1 MSLPSCSDAIN
12 NKGEAHSALA
22 CTGLVYMSIAAAL
35 VKLLQEDREL
45 HGPQT
50 LPQLTPSVY
59 ADLRR
64 LARSVMRNERA
75 GHTLQPTAVV
85 NEAFSR
91 LIRAEIDTTDAQHF
105 FRLAAQAMRH
115 VLIDYAKQR
124 NRTKRETPTLG
135 EMQALAHEG
144 WLANESAT
152 PLDVLD
158 IDRALN
164 ALAERAPRAA
174 YFLEL
179 RYFAGLEDAEI
190 SVICNVSKATVEREC
205 RFARAFLNAFSKSSK
220 LQEPVAGFDE
230 TKVEVATP

>member
-1 MSLPSCSDAIN
+1 
-12 NKGEAHSALA
+12 
-22 CTGLVYMSIAAAL
+22 MSIAAAL
-35 VKLLQEDREL
+35 VKLLKEDREL

-50 LPQLTPSVY
+50 LPQLTPTLY

-91 LIRAEIDTTDAQHF
+91 LICAEVNAKDAQHF
-105 FRLAAQAMRH
+105 FRLAAQTMRH

-124 NRTKRETPTLG
+124 NRTKRDAPTVD
-135 EMQALAHEG
+135 EMEVLAHVG
-144 WLANESAT
+144 WLANESPT

-164 ALAERAPRAA
+164 ALAEKAPRAA

-190 SVICNVSKATVEREC
+190 SVICDVSKTTVEREC
-205 RFARAFLNAFSKSSK
+205 RFARAFLTAFSKSNK
-220 LQEPVAGFDE
+220 RE
-230 TKVEVATP
+230 EVTVVLEEDIKEEASSS

>member
-1 MSLPSCSDAIN
+1 
-12 NKGEAHSALA
+12 
-22 CTGLVYMSIAAAL
+22 MSIAAAL
-35 VKLLQEDREL
+35 AKLLEEDRAL

-50 LPQLTPSVY
+50 LPQLTPVIY

-64 LARSVMRNERA
+64 LARSVMRGERA

-91 LIRAEIDTTDAQHF
+91 LIRAEVNTKDAPHF
-105 FRLAAQAMRH
+105 FRLAAQTMRH

-124 NRTKRETPTLG
+124 NRAKRDAPTLG
-135 EMQALAHEG
+135 EMQVLADEG
-144 WLANESAT
+144 WTTESVT

-164 ALAERAPRAA
+164 ALAEKAPRAA
-174 YFLEL
+174 HFLEL

-190 SVICNVSKATVEREC
+190 SVICDVSKTTVEREC

-220 LQEPVAGFDE
+220 KQGVLASGGDAYNKEPGPDSAE
-230 TKVEVATP
+230 

>member
-1 MSLPSCSDAIN
+1 
-12 NKGEAHSALA
+12 
-22 CTGLVYMSIAAAL
+22 MSIAATLA
-35 VKLLQEDREL
+35 KLLEEDRVL

-64 LARSVMRNERA
+64 LARSVMRGERA

-91 LIRAEIDTTDAQHF
+91 LIGAAVTTKDAPHF
-105 FRLAAQAMRH
+105 FRLAAQTMRH

-124 NRTKRETPTLG
+124 NRVKRETPTID
-135 EMQALAHEG
+135 EMQVLANDG
-144 WLANESAT
+144 WLTNDSEI

-158 IDRALN
+158 IDRALI
-164 ALAERAPRAA
+164 ALTEKAPRAA

-190 SVICNVSKATVEREC
+190 SVICDVSKTTVEREC

-220 LQEPVAGFDE
+220 KTGITAHAHEKTAKDE
-230 TKVEVATP
+230 DVTSPPL

>member
-1 MSLPSCSDAIN
+1 
-12 NKGEAHSALA
+12 
-22 CTGLVYMSIAAAL
+22 MSIAATLA
-35 VKLLQEDREL
+35 KLLEDDRAL

-64 LARSVMRNERA
+64 LARSVMRGERA

-91 LIRAEIDTTDAQHF
+91 LIRAEINTKDAPHF
-105 FRLAAQAMRH
+105 FRLAAQTMRH

-124 NRTKRETPTLG
+124 NRVKRETPTVD
-135 EMQALAHEG
+135 EMQVLTDDG
-144 WLANESAT
+144 WVANDSVI

-158 IDRALN
+158 IDRALI
-164 ALAERAPRAA
+164 ALAEKAPRAA

-190 SVICNVSKATVEREC
+190 SVICDVSKTTVEREC
-205 RFARAFLNAFSKSSK
+205 RFARAFLNAFSKSSMK
-220 LQEPVAGFDE
+220 IVTAARPDE
-230 TKVEVATP
+230 KTVSEGVTAPPL

>member
-1 MSLPSCSDAIN
+1 
-12 NKGEAHSALA
+12 
-22 CTGLVYMSIAAAL
+22 MSIAATLA
-35 VKLLQEDREL
+35 KLLAEDRTL

-50 LPQLTPSVY
+50 LPQLTPTLY

-64 LARSVMRNERA
+64 LARSVMKGERV

-91 LIRAEIDTTDAQHF
+91 LIRAQVDTKDAPHF
-105 FRLAAQAMRH
+105 FRLAAQTMRH

-124 NRTKRETPTLG
+124 NRSKREAPTVD
-135 EMQALAHEG
+135 EMQVLADEG
-144 WLANESAT
+144 WSKESVT

-158 IDRALN
+158 IDRALT
-164 ALAERAPRAA
+164 ALAQKAPRAA

-190 SVICNVSKATVEREC
+190 SIICDVSKTTVEREC

-220 LQEPVAGFDE
+220 QRQAVQPGAGASSDSESQPV
-230 TKVEVATP
+230 

>member
-1 MSLPSCSDAIN
+1 MLSLPSCSDAIN
-12 NKGEAHSALA
+12 NEGEAHSALA
-22 CTGLVYMSIAAAL
+22 CAGLVYMSIAAAL

-135 EMQALAHEG
+135 EMQVLAHEG
-144 WLANESAT
+144 WLASESAT

-164 ALAERAPRAA
+164 ALAEKAPRAA

-179 RYFAGLEDAEI
+179 RYFAGLEDVEI
-190 SVICNVSKATVEREC
+190 SVICDVSKATVEREC
-205 RFARAFLNAFSKSSK
+205 RFARAFLNAFSKSS
-220 LQEPVAGFDE
+220 LRQERVAH
-230 TKVEVATP
+230 VEIKEEVVAP

>member
-1 MSLPSCSDAIN
+1 
-12 NKGEAHSALA
+12 
-22 CTGLVYMSIAAAL
+22 MSIAATLA
-35 VKLLQEDREL
+35 KLLAEDRTL

-50 LPQLTPSVY
+50 LPQLTPTLY

-64 LARSVMRNERA
+64 LARSVMKSERV

-91 LIRAEIDTTDAQHF
+91 LIRAQVDTKDAPHF
-105 FRLAAQAMRH
+105 FRLAAQTMRH

-124 NRTKRETPTLG
+124 NRSKREAPTVD
-135 EMQALAHEG
+135 EMQVLADEG
-144 WLANESAT
+144 WSKESVT

-158 IDRALN
+158 IDRALT
-164 ALAERAPRAA
+164 ALAQKAPRAA

-190 SVICNVSKATVEREC
+190 SIICDVSKTTVEREC

-220 LQEPVAGFDE
+220 QRQAVQPGAGASSDSESQPV
-230 TKVEVATP
+230 

>member
-1 MSLPSCSDAIN
+1 
-12 NKGEAHSALA
+12 
-22 CTGLVYMSIAAAL
+22 MSIAATLA
-35 VKLLQEDREL
+35 KLLAENRTL

-50 LPQLTPSVY
+50 LPQLTPSLY

-64 LARSVMRNERA
+64 LARSVMKSERV

-91 LIRAEIDTTDAQHF
+91 LIRAQVDTKDSPHF
-105 FRLAAQAMRH
+105 FRLAAQTMRH

-124 NRTKRETPTLG
+124 NRTKRGAPTVD
-135 EMQALAHEG
+135 EMQVLADEG
-144 WLANESAT
+144 WSKESVT

-158 IDRALN
+158 IDRALT
-164 ALAERAPRAA
+164 ALAEKAPRAA

-190 SVICNVSKATVEREC
+190 SIICDVSKTTVEREC
-205 RFARAFLNAFSKSSK
+205 RFARAFLNAFSKSNKQRQSA
-220 LQEPVAGFDE
+220 QPGPGTPSDSESQPV
-230 TKVEVATP
+230 

>member
-1 MSLPSCSDAIN
+1 
-12 NKGEAHSALA
+12 
-22 CTGLVYMSIAAAL
+22 MSIAAAL
-35 VKLLQEDREL
+35 AKLLEEDRAL

-50 LPQLTPSVY
+50 LPQLTPTLY

-64 LARSVMRNERA
+64 LAHSVMRGERA

-91 LIRAEIDTTDAQHF
+91 LIRAEVDTKDAQHF
-105 FRLAAQAMRH
+105 FRLAAQTMRH

-124 NRTKRETPTLG
+124 NRTKRDTPTIG
-135 EMQALAHEG
+135 EMQVLAHEG
-144 WLANESAT
+144 WLASDSAT

-158 IDRALN
+158 IDHALN
-164 ALAERAPRAA
+164 ALAEKAPRAA

-190 SVICNVSKATVEREC
+190 SVICDVSKATVEREC
-205 RFARAFLNAFSKSSK
+205 RFARAFLNAFSKSNK
-220 LQEPVAGFDE
+220 RHEIVPTADDE
-230 TKVEVATP
+230 ASEETTAS

>member
-1 MSLPSCSDAIN
+1 
-12 NKGEAHSALA
+12 
-22 CTGLVYMSIAAAL
+22 MSIAATLA
-35 VKLLQEDREL
+35 KLLEEDREL
-45 HGPQT
+45 NGPQT
-50 LPQLTPSVY
+50 LPQLTPSLY

-64 LARSVMRNERA
+64 LARSVMRGERA

-91 LIRAEIDTTDAQHF
+91 LIRAEVDTKDAQHF
-105 FRLAAQAMRH
+105 FRLAAQTMRH

-124 NRTKRETPTLG
+124 NRTKRETPTVG
-135 EMQALAHEG
+135 EMQVLAHEG
-144 WLANESAT
+144 WLASESAT

-190 SVICNVSKATVEREC
+190 SVICDVSKATVEREC
-205 RFARAFLNAFSKSSK
+205 RFARAFLNAFSKSNQRQRIVISK
-220 LQEPVAGFDE
+220 DDE
-230 TKVEVATP
+230 ASEEAAES

>member
-1 MSLPSCSDAIN
+1 
-12 NKGEAHSALA
+12 
-22 CTGLVYMSIAAAL
+22 MSIAATLA
-35 VKLLQEDREL
+35 KLLEEDRGL

-50 LPQLTPSVY
+50 LPQLTPDVY

-64 LARSVMRNERA
+64 LAHSVMRGERA

-91 LIRAEIDTTDAQHF
+91 LIRAQVDTKDAPHF
-105 FRLAAQAMRH
+105 FRLAAQTMRH

-124 NRTKRETPTLG
+124 NRTKRGTPTVD
-135 EMQALAHEG
+135 EMQLLADEG
-144 WLANESAT
+144 WTNGSVT

-158 IDRALN
+158 IDRALI
-164 ALAERAPRAA
+164 ALAEKAPRAA

-190 SVICNVSKATVEREC
+190 SIICDVSKATVEREC
-205 RFARAFLNAFSKSSK
+205 RFARAFLNAFSKSNQKHDRAPEAGDAGDEAPEKSA
-220 LQEPVAGFDE
+220 PVQSA
-230 TKVEVATP
+230 

>member
-1 MSLPSCSDAIN
+1 
-12 NKGEAHSALA
+12 
-22 CTGLVYMSIAAAL
+22 MSIAATLA
-35 VKLLQEDREL
+35 KLLEEDRAL

-50 LPQLTPSVY
+50 LPQLTPDVY

-64 LARSVMRNERA
+64 LAHSVMRGERA

-91 LIRAEIDTTDAQHF
+91 LIRSQINTMDAPHF
-105 FRLAAQAMRH
+105 FRLAAQTMRH

-124 NRTKRETPTLG
+124 NRTKRETPTID
-135 EMQALAHEG
+135 EMQLLTDAG
-144 WLANESAT
+144 WTNGSVT

-158 IDRALN
+158 IDRALI
-164 ALAERAPRAA
+164 ALAEKAPRAA

-190 SVICNVSKATVEREC
+190 SIICDVSKATVEREC
-205 RFARAFLNAFSKSSK
+205 RFARAFLNAFSKSNKKHGAVPDSRDSGEGTCEK
-220 LQEPVAGFDE
+220 PVPAQS
-230 TKVEVATP
+230 V